1 MLKINNYIANLRY
14 IKHIKNKQKITVLVY
29 LCINRIELMCNNSTL
44 IKLLMLIEKLKIK
57 AYNNI
62 LIEEG

>member
-1 MLKINNYIANLRY
+1 MLKINNYIEDLRY

-29 LCINRIELMCNNSTL
+29 LCINRIELMYTNCAL
-44 IKLLMLIEKLKIK
+44 IKLLMLIRKLKIK
-57 AYNNI
+57 AYNNK